1 VLAGYAVFFIAEVSI
16 FLIALGAVLVF
27 VGQAMIQ
34 TPMLMFLADTV
45 EYGQWKLGKRSESV
59 TFSLQPV
66 VNKLGGALS
75 TGIVSMTLIISG
87 IKTGEQ
93 TAEFITETGKLI
105 VKFSM
110 LVIPLL
116 FIIAGYVIYRKRF
129 KIDETFYSRIVGEL
143 KEKGEL

>member
-1 VLAGYAVFFIAEVSI
+1 
-16 FLIALGAVLVF
+16 
-27 VGQAMIQ
+27 
-34 TPMLMFLADTV
+34 ML
-45 EYGQWKLGKRSESV
+45 SH
-59 TFSLQPV
+59 TFHT
-66 VNKLGGALS
+66 LS

-116 FIIAGYVIYRKRF
+116 FIIAGYVIYRKKF